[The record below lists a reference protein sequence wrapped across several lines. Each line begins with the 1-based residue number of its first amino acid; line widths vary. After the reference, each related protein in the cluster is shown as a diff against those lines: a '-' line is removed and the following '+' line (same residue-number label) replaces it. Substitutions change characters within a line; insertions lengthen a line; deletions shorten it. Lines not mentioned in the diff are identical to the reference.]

1 MARIR
6 RKGALRY
13 LLLAIVPQ
21 SLSRGFEAMGD
32 RAVAEAGIGN
42 GAGAPYYI
50 AALLLTVMA
59 IALFLFALKRLFDR
73 LRRADGS
80 DAAPPGDAMPVAS
93 AGAISAPQV
102 FDPDAA
108 LERYMAKRAADAAL
122 PPVTQATRSE
132 PAAPPRA
139 GGFGRKGL

>member
-1 MARIR
+1 MARTR

-13 LLLAIVPQ
+13 LLLAIIPQ

-50 AALLLTVMA
+50 AALLLTVIA
-59 IALFLFALKRLFDR
+59 GALFLFGLKRLFDR
-73 LRRADGS
+73 LRGKDRS
-80 DAAPPGDAMPVAS
+80 DADPSGEDRPEPRPGAFA
-93 AGAISAPQV
+93 APQD

-108 LERYMAKRAADAAL
+108 LQRYMAKRAADET
-122 PPVTQATRSE
+122 PRPATRIE
-132 PAAPPRA
+132 PAAAPRP